1 MTDEHKEKGYGYLR
15 SLKCPAFMA
24 NSTIVMIDMI
34 TIVGKIS
41 LQFKQFLHRMVI
53 VLIVTA
59 EIMTQLTVAK

>member
-1 MTDEHKEKGYGYLR
+1 
-15 SLKCPAFMA
+15 MA